1 MSTFLLSTYRPKVIP
16 ATLVLGVIYAIGIP
30 AFVFLWSGGQSIPG
44 FAGFEQYGLLY
55 AAICLLGV
63 ICNLAVTCGQ
73 RWGVIGQLG
82 VWGITSAVNI
92 VLQREIAPY
101 VGLALL
107 MIGFWIFDV
116 YRNRRLLG

>member
-1 MSTFLLSTYRPKVIP
+1 MSTVLLSTHRPKFIP
-16 ATLVLGVIYAIGIP
+16 ATLVFGITYAIGVP
-30 AFVFLWSGGQSIPG
+30 AFIFLWSGGQSIPG

-55 AAICLLGV
+55 AALCLIGV
-63 ICNLAVTCGQ
+63 ICNLAIAWGQ
-73 RWGVIGQLG
+73 RWGIIGQLS
-82 VWGITSAVNI
+82 VWGVTAVINI

-107 MIGFWIFDV
+107 LIGFWIFDV